1 MKKILIKILKI
12 HPPSYRI
19 LQSKYS
25 HFKSRKYLNYNL
37 KNDLKY
43 NEHLL
48 SNLELD
54 VKFIKSVLIKYGL
67 NYHDQ
72 KLSWHYHLFAGF
84 KRKFEERNIKID
96 KILEI
101 GTLNG
106 EFTNFLSE
114 IFPNS
119 EIISIDLNE
128 NDQSF
133 TSSYNR
139 EDPKKLSKL
148 LEVRKKNLDK
158 KNIKF
163 IIMNSLELGNN
174 FKSNFFDLIWID
186 GDHLNPQVTIDIF
199 QSLKLIK
206 KNGIICVDDVIKG
219 DDILKENIDNQYVS
233 SESLKNVSSESFE
246 TLEYFSNLEYLKT
259 KYLIKRIRGS
269 NLDRKK
275 YISISSLKNFI

>member
-1 MKKILIKILKI
+1 MLKKILLKILKM
-12 HPPSYRI
+12 HSPSYEVVK
-19 LQSKYS
+19 SAYS
-25 HFKSRKYLNYNL
+25 HFKTKKYLNYNL
-37 KNDLKY
+37 KNDLEY
-43 NEHLL
+43 NENLL
-48 SNLELD
+48 SNLELN
-54 VKFIKSVLIKYGL
+54 VKFIKSILLKYGL
-67 NYHDQ
+67 NYHKKD
-72 KLSWHYHLFAGF
+72 LSWQYHLFAGF

-139 EDPKKLSKL
+139 ENPKELSKI
-148 LEVRKKNLDK
+148 LEFRNKNLDK

-163 IIMNSLELGNN
+163 IRMNSLEIGNN
-174 FKSNFFDLIWID
+174 FKSNSFDLIWID

-206 KNGIICVDDVIKG
+206 KNGIICVDDVIKD
-219 DDILKENIDNQYVS
+219 DDILKDKINNLYVS
-233 SESLKNVSSESFE
+233 SESFK

-259 KYLIKRIRGS
+259 KYLIKRIRGR
-269 NLDRKK
+269 NLDSKK
-275 YISISSLKNFI
+275 FISISSLKDFI

>member
-1 MKKILIKILKI
+1 MEKIFVKILKI

-19 LQSKYS
+19 LKSIYS
-25 HFKSRKYLNYNL
+25 HLKGRKYLNYNL
-37 KNDLKY
+37 ENDLKY
-43 NEHLL
+43 NEDLL
-48 SNLELD
+48 SSLELD
-54 VKFIKSVLIKYGL
+54 VKFIKSILIKYGL

-72 KLSWHYHLFAGF
+72 DLSWQYHLFAGF

-128 NDQSF
+128 NDHSF

-163 IIMNSLELGNN
+163 IIMNSLELRNN

-186 GDHLNPQVTIDIF
+186 GDHFNPQVTIDIF

-206 KNGIICVDDVIKG
+206 KNGIICVDDVIKD
-219 DDILKENIDNQYVS
+219 DDILKNKINNQYVS
-233 SESLKNVSSESFE
+233 SESFK

-269 NLDRKK
+269 NLGRKK
-275 YISISSLKNFI
+275 YISISSLKDFILDNK